1 MPLPPSVLTGTAV
14 VTVDSTVDV
23 HTAETLWALYGS
35 SFASLQNK
43 AAARQLLS
51 RAEFELEVLDPRVTK
66 YIARTDSGQIIGLC
80 TLSNDLAT
88 VPWVSPDFYAA
99 RYPAQLARGAV
110 FYCGVAM
117 VHSDEARLTGAFAA
131 MVSTFGR
138 DIAAANGILAADMCR
153 FNVDVV
159 QLASAVTGM
168 MKQAWGAANLVELDR
183 QIYLAWEPANHSP
196 GLPEQRGAGTVV
208 GNGEWA
214 GRQPC
219 SRPRHYPGVPAAD
232 RGHGGPASGPARCR
246 RGECPGRRPNGCGRP
261 HVELGDAHR
270 PAAGQRGHAHCVEGH
285 QRRLPH
291 HLGRGAVRRSPPGH
305 DRGTVDSRLLGT
317 RARLGRVDDR
327 RSRVR
332 TCLGGRPDPA
342 AMGCQLRLL
351 HLLRTARRRWAASVD
366 DGAQPAGAEAG
377 PRIRPQPFQL
387 RCRGAARPCRGG
399 GGAAA
404 DRHS

>member
-23 HTAETLWALYGS
+23 HTAETLWTLCGS
-35 SFASLQNK
+35 SFASLQDK

-80 TLSNDLAT
+80 TLSNDLTT
-88 VPWVSPDFYAA
+88 VPWVSPEFYAA
-99 RYPAQLARGAV
+99 RYPAYLARGAV

-196 GLPEQRGAGTVV
+196 GLPEQLGAGTV
-208 GNGEWA
+208 
-214 GRQPC
+214 
-219 SRPRHYPGVPAAD
+219 
-232 RGHGGPASGPARCR
+232 
-246 RGECPGRRPNGCGRP
+246 
-261 HVELGDAHR
+261 
-270 PAAGQRGHAHCVEGH
+270 
-285 QRRLPH
+285 
-291 HLGRGAVRRSPPGH
+291 
-305 DRGTVDSRLLGT
+305 
-317 RARLGRVDDR
+317 
-327 RSRVR
+327 
-332 TCLGGRPDPA
+332 
-342 AMGCQLRLL
+342 
-351 HLLRTARRRWAASVD
+351 
-366 DGAQPAGAEAG
+366 
-377 PRIRPQPFQL
+377 
-387 RCRGAARPCRGG
+387 ARPLL
-399 GGAAA
+399 
-404 DRHS
+404 